1 MNLNLSRRKLLKLL
15 SLLPLQSVTTLGF
28 NSCASNAPIMLSTE
42 LGAAIDPS
50 VGAAVLAWITA
61 SESKARAAGDQTT
74 ANALAKD
81 KTSYT
86 GVVRRPA
93 TLPSNL
99 FPAIPEFS
107 SNPYVKDLLLATAK
121 IIATAPAPIVLS
133 PSNNAKLE
141 DLCADILTLLFA
153 FCYPQSPRFED
164 AKLIAPM
171 LDRFEVARVALSAG
185 MGLGDFFFSTNL
197 AEAHLLLFKSYPDL
211 VPTSRRTAW
220 LATLALN
227 TEAVVAQAGV
237 ALSSG
242 NQASAW
248 INAQVRWMTAL
259 AYSDMAIDSR
269 QHEVFIT
276 GGMKIMREGLLG
288 DGGTHYTDY
297 QNEVFSYHGIYVV
310 SLARFSQIMGNSEAL
325 SLVRGTQWYY
335 PLNLVAPR
343 LAEYASAVTWKHYWN
358 QSPAGEAG
366 AVVALTTGNPYNQ
379 AITNAVPPTATPL
392 LASLYRRVTP
402 KPVPTDWLTYDQNI
416 EGPRGVFGRYS
427 FAATARSTQ
436 SSRRGKNTYVGC
448 MSLYAPDATLPKG
461 VSRDWSLNA
470 ALNLA
475 FSEAQLQPGDNQE
488 NYKTQACLAL
498 EEHNATTV
506 TQKFAAL
513 TTTHRLA
520 IYGGTP
526 TGWQGTQSWLMTPQ
540 RLVGLLQI
548 EAIENQQSCGVSA
561 VFSLL
566 SGRDYWG
573 TAKTLESLGSGLYR
587 YGQLMVKLWAHDYQ
601 DAMTRQIGS
610 WDFGDTTSGK
620 TGLLVLRD
628 AGSASGNPAR
638 TYPKGT
644 RHHVLVEIYP
654 DTSAAAKSVTLRR
667 RDATLID
674 LELEE
679 STGSRLRLL
688 HNPANQEF
696 SGSITDLN
704 PSGWKKHVSGE
715 RMRADWL
722 PPLPGGN
729 GTQATDL
736 TSANLVLPGFSHVVL
751 ER

>member
-1 MNLNLSRRKLLKLL
+1 MNLKLSRRKLLKLF
-15 SLLPLQSVTTLGF
+15 SLIPLQSVTTLGF
-28 NSCASNAPIMLSTE
+28 NSCASNAPIMPPPE
-42 LGAAIDPS
+42 LGVAIDPS
-50 VGAAVLAWITA
+50 VGAAVLAWLTT

-74 ANALAKD
+74 ANALANDRIAYKA
-81 KTSYT
+81 
-86 GVVRRPA
+86 VVRRPS
-93 TLPSNL
+93 TLPNNL

-107 SNPYVKDLLLATAK
+107 SNPYVKDLLLATTK
-121 IIATAPAPIVLS
+121 IIAAVPAPIVLS

-164 AKLIAPM
+164 AKLVTPL
-171 LDRFEVARVALSAG
+171 LDRFEIARVALSAG
-185 MGLGDFFFSTNL
+185 TGLGDFFFSTNL

-227 TEAVVAQAGV
+227 TEAVVAQAGT

-242 NQASAW
+242 NQATAW
-248 INAQVRWMTAL
+248 INAQVRSMTAL
-259 AYSDMAIDSR
+259 AYSDLTIDSR
-269 QHEVFIT
+269 QHEAFIT
-276 GGMKIMREGLLG
+276 GGMKIMREGLLT

-310 SLARFSQIMGNSEAL
+310 SLARFSQVMGNSEAMN
-325 SLVRGTQWYY
+325 LVRGTQWYY

-358 QSPAGEAG
+358 QSSAGEAG

-392 LASLYRRVTP
+392 LASLYQPITP
-402 KPVPTDWLTYDQNI
+402 QPVPTNWLTYDQNI
-416 EGPRGVFGRYS
+416 EGPRGVFGQFS

-475 FSEAQLQPGDNQE
+475 FSEAQLQPGNNQE
-488 NYKTQACLAL
+488 DYKTQACLAL

-506 TQKFAAL
+506 AQKFAAL
-513 TTTHRLA
+513 STTHLLA
-520 IYGGTP
+520 KYNGAP

-548 EAIENQQSCGVSA
+548 EAIQDQQSCGVSA

-573 TAKTLESLGSGLYR
+573 AAKTLEPLGGGLYR
-587 YGQLMVKLWAHDYQ
+587 YGQLMLRLWAHDYQ
-601 DAMTRQIGS
+601 DAVIRQIGS

-628 AGSASGNPAR
+628 AGSASGSPAR
-638 TYPKGT
+638 LYPKGT

-667 RDATLID
+667 RDAALID

-679 STGSRLRLL
+679 STGNRLRLL

-696 SGSITDLN
+696 SGLIANLDPL
-704 PSGWKKHVSGE
+704 GWKQHVSGE
-715 RMRADWL
+715 RVRADWL

-729 GTQATDL
+729 GIQPTDL
-736 TSANLVLPGFSHVVL
+736 TSANVVLPGFGHVVL
-751 ER
+751 EQ